1 LVFLVFAITTVYS
14 FFFDKANGKPDLY
27 SLLSCAAFA
36 VMSLC
41 LSKQVHLGFE
51 VDLLYFFCGY
61 LTLQLMKIKLFLVG
75 VGIIFSYFLIILRFY
90 LSNPTESGHLGIQ
103 FQDQP
108 SVVIQVDADSEQ
120 TNTATESAESGPN
133 MISEDMD
140 LGPVSTH
147 VNLSSQKGKSDGEYI
162 SLAIVKKSQKSCN
175 LAAPCKDR
183 AKKHS

>member
-1 LVFLVFAITTVYS
+1 
-14 FFFDKANGKPDLY
+14 
-27 SLLSCAAFA
+27 
-36 VMSLC
+36 
-41 LSKQVHLGFE
+41 
-51 VDLLYFFCGY
+51 
-61 LTLQLMKIKLFLVG
+61 MKIKLFLVG

-140 LGPVSTH
+140 LGPVTH

>member
-1 LVFLVFAITTVYS
+1 LGDFRYS
-14 FFFDKANGKPDLY
+14 
-27 SLLSCAAFA
+27 
-36 VMSLC
+36 
-41 LSKQVHLGFE
+41 
-51 VDLLYFFCGY
+51 
-61 LTLQLMKIKLFLVG
+61 
-75 VGIIFSYFLIILRFY
+75 LIILRFY

-140 LGPVSTH
+140 LGPDTH